1 MPPTTSS
8 CSDSA
13 KVPHRIVFESEDSS
27 SSDGERHKCGG
38 DSLARE
44 MKAAAERERRKNL
57 HAESG
62 RARPPRAHPLAPSGA
77 STVKASS
84 TAVPH
89 TAEKTDLFGSD
100 SSSSDAETEDE
111 AKDAIKPATGESSRQ
126 TSTAASLTPAYA
138 RGKADG
144 AASKTAHVQG
154 LSFRRVQ
161 DGEANGKKH
170 LLTGG
175 TEGGDDEESS
185 SSEDV
190 GLHINKAYAARY
202 EEQKRKQELH
212 TLTEKYKGKLGKAAA
227 LGFDCDDD
235 EKGEKDSSDDEEF
248 EEDDDA
254 LLLTHENNLSFAKAL
269 LAVRKATVPLRVSN
283 SAKKGKTAAVASA
296 AHDEDSPSSPADSEP
311 TAETLLPKEELLKQ
325 RFFPP
330 AEEQIRVNTDVFE
343 RRMAQKRRKAAGKSK
358 FTLADEYKR
367 ALEATAGSE
376 DAVVDDSNEAGERDG
391 LRKLRPQN
399 AEEAKLRA
407 AFLRNVEDSTNTFE
421 VVRGATSA
429 YASAPAASDNGEDS
443 ADEDEQ
449 QRGASEE
456 EKRLL
461 EEAFA
466 LSISAAA
473 AKKSGKK
480 QQGASGDGNETDSE
494 AFLRDFFIQELWRP
508 GATRKK
514 SRAHKAS
521 TDSGEE
527 AEGSDGDAE
536 GDDSAGSYYNRLAQL
551 AREEEDEAFFNNA
564 EVWEREYQEKKYR
577 HQEAEEEAANGGA
590 SAAHELKRLKHLKRK
605 EIEDQRA
612 LIASVAGLKAA
623 TTARFGGDEK
633 EEAQLAKLK
642 AVWSDKDLDAPFD
655 PAEFDRKMAQL
666 FDSDYYDE
674 RNVDE
679 DEIAYFDEELDKESG
694 EDDDGT
700 AEAILSGEAPALFA
714 ANSLEEAQSMMPAV
728 LAAKAKK
735 KGKSTESETDAEL
748 MERLQASL
756 KQKEEE
762 YYQLHRDVGAT
773 SSGGAGAGV
782 SGGFRY
788 REVPAEDFTLSVE
801 EILALDD
808 RQLNMIAPMNCYAAY
823 LDKDSNERDRRR
835 IERRRQKGFRQVD
848 SDRTSRRYGNVKS
861 TSLLNPEQIND
872 EEGKAI
878 AANLSKR
885 LREEGE
891 DPDAPLEMPNY
902 KRSRGRGRRGAPVD
916 LSPDYSTMPPPP
928 SVNTKRGAVD
938 AKAHH
943 ENVVAVSPCETES
956 MALTNA
962 TTTTATTG
970 RRSAST
976 GSGKG
981 RGSAN
986 TLREAST
993 INSSIGPLSPTPVMT
1008 ATSPSLAS
1016 ATTSATG
1023 ARKRA
1028 RESAER
1034 GSTIRHSQGGRSPSA
1049 PATTGGLARHLLQRP
1064 RRSGSFGSDGR
1075 RISGTP
1081 QLVRDPNMCAE
1092 LDEEGVF
1099 FETTTTRA
1107 SPAHLQR
1114 TPTSQLLS
1122 QQQAPPYSAL
1132 SESRD
1137 AAPQEPAVE
1146 QALFTPATVA
1156 RRPQPQPVFG
1166 EALRSSPS
1174 STAPAPSAVSPA
1186 ASSAS
1191 RPSSHDEAV
1200 QAILRANPP
1209 TMTRPVQL
1217 KPGYTVPSPQTPLWA
1232 ALDADEDE
1240 DHQTARG
1247 SGQGLEEPLL
1257 SNTQASLFQFGDEEE
1272 AKTSGAVRTTTLVGA
1287 LPHSGH
1293 ASNTTIAT
1301 VSALGVH
1308 VPTTTHECR
1317 RLGTR
1322 AAANGSISLPAP
1334 GRSLNLLDE
1343 DGLHDDERLPVF
1355 VGMDGDSQGGDTDG
1369 MAFSLTQEANRQER
1383 AQDMQAVLPRS
1394 RAYRGA
1400 AAAQASATTMLHAGK
1415 LGSANMSTPNVK
1427 PAGVLSQKELR
1438 RRADMLKW
1446 AERTRA
1452 FFHFID
1458 ARPLHVTASPLKP
1471 PPPTSSQ
1478 PRRGYHSQS
1487 GVTDYH
1493 RGSIGTVQPRKSRT
1507 AAASMSLVRRSHS
1520 ASAAPA
1526 VLSPSVAARRSSSA
1540 FEAVISRVKR
1550 AAAAASKTTRS
1561 TSAK

>member
-111 AKDAIKPATGESSRQ
+111 AKDAIKPATRESSRQ

-269 LAVRKATVPLRVSN
+269 LAVRKATVPLRVSG

-296 AHDEDSPSSPADSEP
+296 AHDEDSPLSPADSEP

-590 SAAHELKRLKHLKRK
+590 SAAHVQTFPRPIGEAATGLLRKPDTTRKDARQRRRERAEAARAQQVEELKRLKHLKRK

-700 AEAILSGEAPALFA
+700 AEAIRSGEAPALFA

-735 KGKSTESETDAEL
+735 KGKSTEVFFHDDFGPSSETGATDALSLLYPSEALQQLEKEQQQLNDLIASTTGKSETDAEL

-916 LSPDYSTMPPPP
+916 LS
-928 SVNTKRGAVD
+928 RGASSSRG
-938 AKAHH
+938 KW
-943 ENVVAVSPCETES
+943 PRTE
-956 MALTNA
+956 
-962 TTTTATTG
+962 G
-970 RRSAST
+970 RGR
-976 GSGKG
+976 G
-981 RGSAN
+981 RGSG
-986 TLREAST
+986 R
-993 INSSIGPLSPTPVMT
+993 GGFF
-1008 ATSPSLAS
+1008 PSV
-1016 ATTSATG
+1016 
-1023 ARKRA
+1023 
-1028 RESAER
+1028 R
-1034 GSTIRHSQGGRSPSA
+1034 GGKGGR
-1049 PATTGGLARHLLQRP
+1049 GRGRH
-1064 RRSGSFGSDGR
+1064 
-1075 RISGTP
+1075 
-1081 QLVRDPNMCAE
+1081 
-1092 LDEEGVF
+1092 
-1099 FETTTTRA
+1099 
-1107 SPAHLQR
+1107 
-1114 TPTSQLLS
+1114 
-1122 QQQAPPYSAL
+1122 
-1132 SESRD
+1132 
-1137 AAPQEPAVE
+1137 
-1146 QALFTPATVA
+1146 
-1156 RRPQPQPVFG
+1156 
-1166 EALRSSPS
+1166 
-1174 STAPAPSAVSPA
+1174 
-1186 ASSAS
+1186 
-1191 RPSSHDEAV
+1191 
-1200 QAILRANPP
+1200 
-1209 TMTRPVQL
+1209 
-1217 KPGYTVPSPQTPLWA
+1217 
-1232 ALDADEDE
+1232 
-1240 DHQTARG
+1240 
-1247 SGQGLEEPLL
+1247 
-1257 SNTQASLFQFGDEEE
+1257 
-1272 AKTSGAVRTTTLVGA
+1272 
-1287 LPHSGH
+1287 
-1293 ASNTTIAT
+1293 
-1301 VSALGVH
+1301 
-1308 VPTTTHECR
+1308 
-1317 RLGTR
+1317 
-1322 AAANGSISLPAP
+1322 
-1334 GRSLNLLDE
+1334 
-1343 DGLHDDERLPVF
+1343 
-1355 VGMDGDSQGGDTDG
+1355 
-1369 MAFSLTQEANRQER
+1369 
-1383 AQDMQAVLPRS
+1383 
-1394 RAYRGA
+1394 
-1400 AAAQASATTMLHAGK
+1400 
-1415 LGSANMSTPNVK
+1415 
-1427 PAGVLSQKELR
+1427 
-1438 RRADMLKW
+1438 
-1446 AERTRA
+1446 
-1452 FFHFID
+1452 
-1458 ARPLHVTASPLKP
+1458 
-1471 PPPTSSQ
+1471 
-1478 PRRGYHSQS
+1478 
-1487 GVTDYH
+1487 
-1493 RGSIGTVQPRKSRT
+1493 
-1507 AAASMSLVRRSHS
+1507 
-1520 ASAAPA
+1520 
-1526 VLSPSVAARRSSSA
+1526 
-1540 FEAVISRVKR
+1540 
-1550 AAAAASKTTRS
+1550 
-1561 TSAK
+1561 